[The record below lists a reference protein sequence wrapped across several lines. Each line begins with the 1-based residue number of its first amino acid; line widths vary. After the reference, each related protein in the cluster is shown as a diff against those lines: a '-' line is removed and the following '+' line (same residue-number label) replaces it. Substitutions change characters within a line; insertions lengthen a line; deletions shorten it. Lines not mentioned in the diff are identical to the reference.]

1 MAHRKFVDFP
11 TKKLVIFQFAKC
23 KRLPSRVA
31 RVRPKGASSFDPE
44 IPGWKSWG
52 YLFELFKK
60 REIGISY
67 PWYNQQ
73 PLTIVIVGYIQQYPG
88 RYFQFMKMIS
98 TIYIYTYPQFIP
110 ITSLLNPLKNRDIS
124 RKNPFNRRSPV
135 PSLQVLR
142 WGQLPA
148 GCKVMSAA
156 VPHLSSHVC
165 GEFSMKLWI

>member
-52 YLFELFKK
+52 YLFKLFKK

-73 PLTIVIVGYIQQYPG
+73 PLWLLVISNNIPVDISNLWKWYPQY
-88 RYFQFMKMIS
+88 
-98 TIYIYTYPQFIP
+98 IYIYTYPQFIP